1 MIVIAFHA
9 APPSDDEEFFCSFTE
24 EESCH
29 IAEHDLEQLNAQMR
43 EYNLTH
49 EPVDL
54 EEFEKDWNA
63 QMDIATKLGIEM
75 HNPFFE
81 D

>member
-1 MIVIAFHA
+1 
-9 APPSDDEEFFCSFTE
+9 
-24 EESCH
+24 
-29 IAEHDLEQLNAQMR
+29 MR